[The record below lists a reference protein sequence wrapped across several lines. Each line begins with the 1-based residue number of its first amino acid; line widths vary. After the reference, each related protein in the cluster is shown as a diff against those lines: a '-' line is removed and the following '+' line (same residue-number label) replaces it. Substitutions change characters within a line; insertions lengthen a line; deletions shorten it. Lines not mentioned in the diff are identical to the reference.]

1 MDNREKEILKK
12 VKYIEIK
19 TRGIVNEHFSGEYH
33 SAFKGRGMNFSEV
46 REYSYGDDI
55 RNIDWNVTAR
65 MRHPYIKVFEEERE
79 LVLMLMVDISG
90 SGAFGTDTYYKR
102 EIAAE
107 IAATLAFSAIKNN
120 DKVGLILFSDEIE
133 KFIVPKKGKHHV
145 FRIIRELLFH
155 KPKSK
160 GTNIQMALEFFNKVQ
175 KKRSSAFL
183 ISDFLDDNYEKGLQI
198 ASKRHDLVAV
208 ELFDKR
214 EGDIRNLGLV
224 NLFDNETGQEFLLDL
239 SSKRNREIIKKN
251 FEKLAKDRKKL
262 LNKNKVDMVSVDINK
277 SYVKPLMLFFKKRES
292 RRWWKISHYYYYS
305 Y

>member
-292 RRWWKISHYYYYS
+292 RR
-305 Y
+305 